1 MIFVRLWVRLE
12 LPRRWRSLT
21 VLALLIALA
30 SGTVMAA
37 LAGTRRGASAVERL
51 FDQTKPATVA
61 VYTNTADFPWER
73 VRHLPNVEAMHLFLL
88 DYNYAFEGL
97 PPSVRGFP
105 PVDDA
110 ILHDIETPVVY
121 SGRMWNPA
129 RVDEVVVTRR
139 LISQN
144 HKQVGDPV
152 VITLPSPKEMQEQE
166 GSGPG
171 GAYTGPRIAAKIVG
185 VIGSPFFSDEPGG
198 KGYVFPSPALVAKY
212 HDNTIGA
219 GTNPKN
225 LYNFVSALVRLRGGE
240 ASLPAF
246 QAAVSR
252 IQPGLEIEFSNLLD
266 QWRGA
271 QREASFEARCLLA
284 FGVAALIAALFLVG
298 QALARYTGGSTSE
311 LRSLR
316 AVGATPRQM
325 IAAASSGPLIV
336 GSIGGLGGVLGAY
349 LASKYFP
356 LGTAGIV
363 EPSLG
368 RSVDWVVFGPG
379 IAAVILLVALAAG
392 TAAWFGLAAARRD
405 AAARRSTL
413 ASGVARAGLPV
424 PVVIGTRF
432 ALEAGRGRTSVPV
445 RPALIGAVA
454 GVLGVL
460 AALTFEHGVSDAI
473 ANPTR
478 FGQTND
484 LTSYLGTNDEDYV
497 PADKISATV
506 AANPDVTGINET
518 RLSIARAANA
528 HGTVSLYSYRSG
540 DKALPTVVTAG
551 RMPQESGDVALA
563 PTSLKILHTAV
574 GRTVNLVSGKTVQ
587 PFRVTGEVLVP
598 GGPRNSYTDGGWLT
612 PQGYDAL
619 FSGFKFHML
628 QVSVRSGVDVAATR
642 EALQKAIAAAVPD
655 AAGYSLE
662 RTEMPIEMIE
672 IKSVRTLPLVLGAFL
687 ALLAVGA
694 VGHALATA
702 VRRRSRDV
710 AVLRALGMTQWQS
723 RWVVVTQASVLAL
736 VGLLLGI
743 PLGLAVGRTVWRIVT
758 DSMPVQ
764 YVSPWSGWA
773 MLAAAPV
780 ALLLANLLATVPGRR
795 AARMQIAQILRAE

>member
-1 MIFVRLWVRLE
+1 MTFVRSWLRLE
-12 LPRRWRSLT
+12 LRRRWRSLT

-37 LAGTRRGASAVERL
+37 FAGTRRGSSVVERL
-51 FDQTKPATVA
+51 FDRTKPGTVA
-61 VYTNTADFPWER
+61 VYSNTADFPWER

-88 DYNYAFEGL
+88 DYNYAYEGL
-97 PPSVRGFP
+97 PGSVLWFP

-110 ILHDIETPVVY
+110 ILDDIETPVVY

-139 LISQN
+139 LASQN
-144 HKQVGDPV
+144 DKKVGDPV
-152 VITLPSPKEMQEQE
+152 VITLPSLKEMADQE
-166 GSGPG
+166 GSGPN
-171 GAYTGPRIAAKIVG
+171 GAYTGPRIRAHIVG

-212 HDNTIGA
+212 RDNTIGP
-219 GTNPKN
+219 GNNPKN

-246 QAAVSR
+246 QAAVAR
-252 IQPGLEIEFSNLLD
+252 IQPGLEIEFTNLYD
-266 QWRGA
+266 EWRGA
-271 QREASFEARCLLA
+271 QREASFEAHCLLA
-284 FGVAALIAALFLVG
+284 FGLAALVAALFLVG
-298 QALARYTGGSTSE
+298 QAVARYVGGSTSE
-311 LRSLR
+311 LRSMS
-316 AVGATPRQM
+316 AVGATPRQT
-325 IAAASSGPLIV
+325 IAATTAGPVIFAV
-336 GSIGGLGGVLGAY
+336 LGGVGGVVGAY
-349 LASKYFP
+349 LASSLFP
-356 LGTAGIV
+356 LGTADIV
-363 EPSLG
+363 EPSPG

-379 IAAVILLVALAAG
+379 IAAVIVLVAVGAAS
-392 TAAWFGLAAARRD
+392 ASWFGLAATRRD
-405 AAARRSTL
+405 APARRSSV
-413 ASGVARAGLPV
+413 ASGVARVGLPV

-432 ALEAGRGRTSVPV
+432 ALEAGRGRTAVPV
-445 RPALIGAVA
+445 RPALLGAVA

-460 AALTFEHGVSDAI
+460 AALTFEHGVSDAV

-484 LTSYLGTNDEDYV
+484 FTSYLGTNNEDYV
-497 PADKISATV
+497 PAKKIAAIV
-506 AANPDVTGINET
+506 AANSNVNGVNET
-518 RLSIARAANA
+518 RLSIARAAGGN
-528 HGTVSLYSYRSG
+528 GTVSLYSYRSG

-551 RMPQESGDVALA
+551 RMPQQPDEVALA
-563 PTSLKILHTAV
+563 PTSLTILRTAV
-574 GRTVNLVSGKTVQ
+574 GRTVNLVSGKTAK

-628 QVSVRSGVDVAATR
+628 QVSLRPGADMAATGK
-642 EALQKAIAAAVPD
+642 AVQKAIAAAVPD
-655 AAGYSLE
+655 AAGYTLE
-662 RTEMPIEMIE
+662 PTERPIEMVE
-672 IKSVRTLPLVLGAFL
+672 IQSVRTLPLFLGAFL

-736 VGLLLGI
+736 VGLLVGI
-743 PLGLAVGRTVWRIVT
+743 PLGLALGRTVWRVAT
-758 DSMPVQ
+758 DQLPVQ
-764 YVSPWSGWA
+764 YVSPWAGWA

-780 ALLLANLLATVPGRR
+780 ALVLANLLATVPGHR
-795 AARMQIAQILRAE
+795 AARMPVAQILRTE